1 MFCSHCG
8 QALLPGAQFCGSC
21 GRPVTATTT
30 SGVNEFLQGFVSVS
44 LKEIVLFDKITSAE
58 ILKSPVFRFLC
69 LFALTP
75 LAILVFDTNNTILNA
90 LAVWSGVFWAALL
103 FRLFADRELHFGWAV
118 GMVLFTAFVLLPVFE
133 FYLWLPPHITEWLIE
148 VRFLPVRFIGYVFGV
163 GFREEMCKALPLIAL
178 ALLSTKMKNPL
189 NGLVLGMMSGIG
201 FAIAENVYYVHRVH
215 GMVLDGFV
223 KHLQQ
228 SGKLSAADFDAF
240 VFPVYNNVVRMMTG
254 PFGHGVYSGIF
265 GYFISLAAADRSR
278 RVPLFLAGLG
288 LSAFLHGTY
297 DTFATPIM
305 GVLIKAFNFFLL
317 MTYVLKARGLTS
329 AKELAGGLFS
339 RTVIGRAPEGLPRP
353 AAPAVAPSAAPPGPR
368 PAPEKGPIELV
379 PATAAVP
386 AGPATIAM
394 PITSIPESTIAIDA
408 TMLAAWHLR
417 GVGGPSAGKSFALE
431 GEVRIGRDP
440 VQCAVHLEENVVSR
454 QHAVLVRDAGGNGWQ
469 VRRLSTTGPLYVN
482 GQAVDDTLLKP
493 GDQVQV
499 GSSVFLVETA

>member
-21 GRPVTATTT
+21 GRPAVATTA

-90 LAVWSGVFWAALL
+90 LAIWSGVFWALLL

-118 GMVLFTAFVLLPVFE
+118 GMVLFTAFVVLPVFE
-133 FYLWLPPHITEWLIE
+133 FYLWLPPHITEWLIDDK
-148 VRFLPVRFIGYVFGV
+148 RFLPVRFIGYVFGV

-178 ALLSTKMKNPL
+178 ALLSSKMKNPL

-215 GMVLDGFV
+215 GLVLDGFV

-228 SGKLSAADFDAF
+228 SGKLSATDFDAF

-288 LSAFLHGTY
+288 LSSFLHGTY

-339 RTVIGRAPEGLPRP
+339 RTVIGRAPVP
-353 AAPAVAPSAAPPGPR
+353 PSSR
-368 PAPEKGPIELV
+368 PAPERGPIELV
-379 PATAAVP
+379 PATASV
-386 AGPATIAM
+386 AGGSATVALQI
-394 PITSIPESTIAIDA
+394 PSSPESTIAIDA

-417 GVGGPSAGKSFALE
+417 GVGGPSAGKSFVLD

-440 VQCAVHLEENVVSR
+440 VQCLVHLEENVVSR
-454 QHAVLVRDAGGNGWQ
+454 QHAVLNRDAVGNGWQ
-469 VRRLSTTGPLYVN
+469 VRRLSSTGPLYVN
-482 GQAVDDTLLKP
+482 GQAVDDALLKP